1 MYAGILFH
9 EFPFYSL
16 LKGTPQNLM
25 NRTDCTG
32 GNKLVLPLP
41 THRVSSLIFEQPLI
55 IPLDHAGGDIL
66 QLHRADER
74 SYVIGNQCSVCLIGW
89 KCPFAFSIEGNIFRK
104 QVVKGFALRN
114 YKGSNWFLVFD
125 LFLAIFGIRKIGEG
139 FPLLLGGAICILIGI
154 CNSGLLAQPTL
165 LSQTA

>member
-1 MYAGILFH
+1 MSCINAFRGDIHAIPSQAEQFAQTQGAGEREVDAQPQLRIITNFQSTEQRFGCPDITFLGSVLGQGSVNAGILFH

-32 GNKLVLPLP
+32 GNKLVLLLP

-74 SYVIGNQCSVCLIGW
+74 SYVIGDQCSVCLIG
-89 KCPFAFSIEGNIFRK
+89 
-104 QVVKGFALRN
+104 
-114 YKGSNWFLVFD
+114 
-125 LFLAIFGIRKIGEG
+125 
-139 FPLLLGGAICILIGI
+139 
-154 CNSGLLAQPTL
+154 
-165 LSQTA
+165 